1 MAKALSLKLKDDI
14 FEEVEEITH
23 KLKVPR
29 NTYINLALAS
39 YNKAHRR
46 KLLENQLK
54 AESLLV
60 RTNSLKA
67 LSELDEI
74 TDDILE

>member
-1 MAKALSLKLKDDI
+1 MSKSLSLKLKDDI
-14 FEEVEEITH
+14 FEDVEEITH

-29 NTYINLALAS
+29 NTYINLALVS

-46 KLLENQLK
+46 KLLGTQLK

-60 RTNSLKA
+60 RANSLKV
-67 LSELDEI
+67 LSEFEELI
-74 TDDILE
+74 DDIAE